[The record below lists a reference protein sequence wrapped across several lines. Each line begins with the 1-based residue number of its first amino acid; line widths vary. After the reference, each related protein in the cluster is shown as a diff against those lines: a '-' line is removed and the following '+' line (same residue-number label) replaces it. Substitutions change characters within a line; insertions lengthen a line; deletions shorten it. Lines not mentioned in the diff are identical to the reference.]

1 MIIIVI
7 IIITTAENPLIFSLM
22 GKKKIY
28 MYLYTYI
35 YPKNHWKM
43 NFLNPTVINFSWD
56 TQHGYSKLVVHFKNS
71 KINKIK
77 FHFFLF
83 PLKSFLIFN

>member
-1 MIIIVI
+1 MIIIAI

-22 GKKKIY
+22 GKKKNI
-28 MYLYTYI
+28 YI

-43 NFLNPTVINFSWD
+43 NFINPPVINFSWD

-77 FHFFLF
+77 FHFFLIL
-83 PLKSFLIFN
+83 P